1 MTQDELRRLETGQ
14 HLIAKIDKLKKDR
27 TELIVLRSDIKN
39 QRAKAQI
46 SAVTQNDE
54 CYYRT
59 LQCTIDPDVAIK
71 VIDDQ
76 VARVEEQI
84 EKLQKQFED
93 L

>member
-1 MTQDELRRLETGQ
+1 MTQDELRRLEIGQ
-14 HLIAKIDKLKKDR
+14 TLRNKIKSFEKDK
-27 TELIVLRSDIKN
+27 TELLVLRNDIEN
-39 QRAKAQI
+39 QKAKAQI

-59 LQCTIDPDVAIK
+59 LQCTIDPDVAVK
-71 VIDDQ
+71 VIDGQ